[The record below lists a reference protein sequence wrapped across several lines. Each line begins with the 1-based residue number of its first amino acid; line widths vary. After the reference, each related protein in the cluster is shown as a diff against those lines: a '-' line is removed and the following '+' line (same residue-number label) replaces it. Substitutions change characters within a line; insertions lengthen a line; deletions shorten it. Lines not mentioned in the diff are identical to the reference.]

1 MAIVAYVP
9 ATMKTALAL
18 LITLAVAAHA
28 DVGQPA
34 QNFTL
39 KSAAGNDVSLSDF
52 QGKVVVLEWTNPG
65 CPFVKKHYGSGN
77 MQKLQK
83 EATARGVVWLSI
95 CSSAPGKQGNLS
107 AEEAAKLT
115 ASNGSA
121 ATAYLLDENG
131 KVGQLYGAKRT
142 PEMYVIN
149 KEGTLVYHG
158 AIDDKKTPDPA
169 DIPGAK
175 NYVEAALGEV
185 LAGKPVSAPQ
195 TEAYGCSV
203 KYGE

>member
-1 MAIVAYVP
+1 
-9 ATMKTALAL
+9 MKTAFAL
-18 LITLAVAAHA
+18 LIALAVAAHA

-34 QNFTL
+34 KNFTL
-39 KSAAGNDVSLSDF
+39 KSAVGKAVSLSDF
-52 QGKVVVLEWTNPG
+52 KGKVVVLEWTNPG

-83 EATARGVVWLSI
+83 DATAKGVVWLSI
-95 CSSAPGKQGNLS
+95 CSSAPGKQGNMS
-107 AEEAAKLT
+107 GEEAAKL
-115 ASNGSA
+115 AAENGSVP
-121 ATAYLLDENG
+121 TAYLLDEDG

-169 DIPGAK
+169 DIAGAK
-175 NYVEAALGEV
+175 NFVAAALDEV
-185 LAGKPVSAPQ
+185 LAGKPVSTPQ

-203 KYGE
+203 KYAK

>member
-1 MAIVAYVP
+1 
-9 ATMKTALAL
+9 MKTAIAFLIALAF
-18 LITLAVAAHA
+18 AAHA
-28 DVGQPA
+28 EVGDPA

-39 KSAAGNDVSLSDF
+39 KSAAGSAVSLADF
-52 QGKVVVLEWTNPG
+52 KGKVVVLEWTNPG

-83 EATARGVVWLSI
+83 DAATKGVVWLSI

-107 AEEAAKLT
+107 AEDAAKLC

-121 ATAYLLDENG
+121 ATAYLLDDNG

-149 KEGTLVYHG
+149 KEGKLVYHG

-169 DIPGAK
+169 DIAGAK
-175 NYVEAALGEV
+175 NYVAAALDEV
-185 LAGKPVSAPQ
+185 LAGQPVSTPN

>member
-1 MAIVAYVP
+1 
-9 ATMKTALAL
+9 MKNILAL
-18 LITLAVAAHA
+18 LIVLAASAYA
-28 DVGQPA
+28 EVGEPA
-34 QNFTL
+34 PNFTL
-39 KSAAGNDVSLSDF
+39 KSAAGGDVSLSDF
-52 QGKVVVLEWTNPG
+52 PGKVVVLEWTNSG
-65 CPFVKKHYGSGN
+65 CPFVQKHYGSSN

-83 EATARGVVWLSI
+83 DATGKGVVWLSI

-107 AEEAAKLT
+107 AEEAAALC

-121 ATAYLLDENG
+121 ATAYLLDGDG
-131 KVGQLYGAKRT
+131 KVGRLYGAKRT

-149 KEGTLVYHG
+149 KEGVLVYHG

-175 NYVEAALGEV
+175 NFVAAALDEL
-185 LAGKPVSAPQ
+185 LAGKPVATPK

>member
-1 MAIVAYVP
+1 
-9 ATMKTALAL
+9 MKNALTLLIALAA
-18 LITLAVAAHA
+18 IAYA
-28 DVGQPA
+28 DVGDPA

-39 KSAAGNDVSLSDF
+39 KSAAGKEVSLSDF
-52 QGKVVVLEWTNPG
+52 KGKVVVLEWTNPG

-83 EATARGVVWLSI
+83 DATAKGVVWLSI

-107 AEEAAKLT
+107 AEDAAKYS
-115 ASNGSA
+115 AGNGSA
-121 ATAYLLDENG
+121 ATAYLLDEDG

-149 KEGTLVYHG
+149 QEGTLVYHG

-175 NYVEAALGEV
+175 NFVTAALDDV
-185 LAGKPVSAPQ
+185 LANKPVSTPQ